1 MLSSFFMSSFF
12 MLSSFF
18 IWSFLATF
26 LSFFISSFFI
36 ESFCIE
42 SSFFIWSCLESSCF
56 IESWLV
62 DWAKAAIEA
71 AKIQASVKLLN
82 IFFMVFLLGGEY
94 RVRLSGRLDLQ
105 AEMG

>member
-1 MLSSFFMSSFF
+1 V
-12 MLSSFF
+12 
-18 IWSFLATF
+18 
-26 LSFFISSFFI
+26 
-36 ESFCIE
+36 
-42 SSFFIWSCLESSCF
+42 SSCF

-94 RVRLSGRLDLQ
+94 RIRSSGRIEP
-105 AEMG
+105 AG